1 MEMQAGGE
9 HRKKNKIKLN
19 STTTKTSVTSEYLLI
34 STPMQDG

>member
-9 HRKKNKIKLN
+9 HRKKIKIKLN
-19 STTTKTSVTSEYLLI
+19 STTTTFVTSEYLLI